1 MDRIDQRPMGD
12 LQKNLIKNLIKNKLS
27 ITTAESC
34 TGGWIA
40 SAIVDQPGVS
50 EIFHEG
56 YVTYSDEAKEKLLGV
71 SHETIFYYGVVSE
84 QTAREM
90 AEGAARTAEA
100 DIALS
105 STGVAGPGGG
115 TREHPVGEVYLGCYL
130 KGRTKV
136 VRMLGKGN
144 RTEIRR
150 QAVERVFVLLQ
161 EMLTEE
167 ES

>member
-1 MDRIDQRPMGD
+1 MNRKIREELLMEEMIKD
-12 LQKNLIKNLIKNKLS
+12 LIQNKLS

-40 SAIVDQPGVS
+40 SAIVDFPGVS

-56 YVTYSDEAKEKLLGV
+56 YVTYSDEAKERLLGV
-71 SHETIFYYGVVSE
+71 SHETIFNYGVVSE

-90 AEGAARTAEA
+90 AQGAARTAEA

-115 TREHPVGEVYLGCYL
+115 SKEHPVGEVYLGCYL

-136 VRMLGKGN
+136 VRMLGEGN

-150 QAVERVFVLLQ
+150 QAVEQVFILLH
-161 EMLTEE
+161 EMLMEE
-167 ES
+167 LS